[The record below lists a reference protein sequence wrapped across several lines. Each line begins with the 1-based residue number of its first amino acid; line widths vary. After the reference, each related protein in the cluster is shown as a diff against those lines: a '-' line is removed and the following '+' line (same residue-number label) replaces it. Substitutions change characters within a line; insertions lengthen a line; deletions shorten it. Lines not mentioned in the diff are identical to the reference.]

1 MRKAL
6 NIPVE
11 HTYVWS
17 DSTIVLSWLDGS
29 PKHFKMFVGIRLSTI
44 LQELP
49 PSTWHHVPTAHNPA
63 DSASRGMSPRELVEH
78 TLWWEGPEWLV
89 VDPLSMPIQPWLGID
104 STTEL
109 KAACTLTEASPI
121 NWIENC
127 SNDYHKTLRLTAWC
141 LRYLANLKLHKRKL
155 TLNLNRHLTVSE
167 IESAEQFQFKEAQS
181 KFYSKE
187 LELTRNNSVPS
198 QSPLISLTPF
208 IDKQGLIRVGGRL
221 S

>member
-1 MRKAL
+1 
-6 NIPVE
+6 
-11 HTYVWS
+11 
-17 DSTIVLSWLDGS
+17 
-29 PKHFKMFVGIRLSTI
+29 
-44 LQELP
+44 
-49 PSTWHHVPTAHNPA
+49 
-63 DSASRGMSPRELVEH
+63 
-78 TLWWEGPEWLV
+78 
-89 VDPLSMPIQPWLGID
+89 MPIQPWLGID

-109 KAACTLTEASPI
+109 KAACTLTQASPI

-167 IESAEQFQFKEAQS
+167 IESAEQLLFKEAQS

-187 LELTRNNSVPS
+187 LEQLTRNNSVTS

-221 S
+221 SQSYLYHSLMHPVILPGKSVLCVKLLTHKHVWPKSYPFCHRK